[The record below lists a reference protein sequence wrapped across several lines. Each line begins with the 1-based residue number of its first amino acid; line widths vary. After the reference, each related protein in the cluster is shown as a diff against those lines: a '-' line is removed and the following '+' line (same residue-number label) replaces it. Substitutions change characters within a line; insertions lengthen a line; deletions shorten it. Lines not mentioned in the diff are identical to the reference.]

1 MMYIYQCLRQ
11 KLLTKTKIICYLYS
25 DTQRSFHHS
34 CIRHSIV
41 LMIQS
46 SWPHVTALHFHCWVD
61 HQTNFHI
68 AMLFHHS
75 TSRWRSFHSGNH
87 QSTHRNLVSG
97 SSENHWFQHLRL
109 KQGLQH
115 YKEHSLGKISS
126 RPPKSSNLRSVCSNH
141 QLESRIPSHS
151 HTLNM
156 EM

>member
-1 MMYIYQCLRQ
+1 MFCHLCNG
-11 KLLTKTKIICYLYS
+11 KYS
-25 DTQRSFHHS
+25 FFHPS
-34 CIRHSIV
+34 CIHRSTGQ
-41 LMIQS
+41 MSQS
-46 SWPHVTALHFHCWVD
+46 SWPRVFECRLHCWVD
-61 HQTNFHI
+61 HQTSFHI

-115 YKEHSLGKISS
+115 CKAHSLGKIFLH
-126 RPPKSSNLRSVCSNH
+126 PPKTSNLRSVCNNH

-151 HTLNM
+151 RILNM